1 MPAQEAPDVET
12 PLFQQPIIENETNT
26 QELLDES
33 DKNVAHEFIEF
44 GDKLVEAQVDTG
56 ETTSS
61 FSWKKLWKYTGPGFL
76 MSIAYLDPGNLEA
89 DLQCGAAAGYSM
101 LWILLYAHIA
111 GFLIQVLS
119 VRLGVVTGKH
129 LAQLI
134 SSNYS
139 RPVSL
144 MFWIIIE
151 LAIIGS
157 DIQEI
162 VGTAIALKIIFGLP
176 LWIGTLMTAMDTL
189 TFMLLQNYGV
199 RKLEAFFMVLIAV
212 MAVCFW
218 IEMIES
224 KPDVGEIFKGI
235 IVPLVPSKAVVEAV
249 ALIGA
254 VIMPH
259 NLYLHSALVMTRR
272 TNRNSKAKIKEAN
285 FYFGVESALALFCS
299 YLINMAIVVVFASV
313 FYSHENVKTLPGLYD
328 AADVLTR
335 TLGSGARYLWAVGLL
350 AAGQSST
357 MTGTL
362 AGQYVVEGFFG
373 KIFSNPWK
381 RVAVTRGIA
390 IIPSMLVAVNHF
402 DTMGELLN
410 VLQSLCLPATLI
422 PILKLTSSK
431 NVMGTF
437 HIHHTFKYITWIV
450 AFLLICFN
458 LFMFISYLEEL
469 PNVYIGYACGLTYFA
484 FILYLVLLPSGGNQ
498 TVTEIDDANEYQVID
513 DIGDS

>member
-1 MPAQEAPDVET
+1 MPSQEVADVET
-12 PLFQQPIIENETNT
+12 PLFQRPIIENAISTE
-26 QELLDES
+26 ELLDEPN
-33 DKNVAHEFIEF
+33 KNVHEFIEF
-44 GDKLVEAQVDTG
+44 GDKIAEAQVDTG
-56 ETTSS
+56 EVVSS

-119 VRLGVVTGKH
+119 VRLGVVTGQH

-134 SSNYS
+134 NNNYS
-139 RPVSL
+139 RPISL
-144 MFWIIIE
+144 MFWLIIE

-162 VGTAIALKIIFGLP
+162 VGTAIALKIILRLP
-176 LWIGTLMTAMDTL
+176 LWIGTLLTAMDTF

-199 RKLEAFFMVLIAV
+199 RKLEAFFMALISV
-212 MAVCFW
+212 MAICFW
-218 IEMIES
+218 VEMFQS
-224 KPDVGEIFKGI
+224 KPEVGEIFKGI
-235 IVPLVPSKAVVEAV
+235 IIPLVPSNAVVEAV

-259 NLYLHSALVMTRR
+259 NLYLHSALVMTRK
-272 TNRNSKAKIKEAN
+272 TDRNSKSKIKEAN
-285 FYFGVESALALFCS
+285 FYFGVESALALLCS
-299 YLINMAIVVVFASV
+299 FLINMAIVVVFASV
-313 FYSHENVKTLPGLYD
+313 FYSHNNIKSLPGLYD
-328 AADVLTR
+328 AADVLSR

-357 MTGTL
+357 MTGTF

-390 IIPSMLVAVNHF
+390 IIPSMLVAVFAVNHF

-422 PILKLTSSK
+422 PILKLISSK
-431 NVMGTF
+431 DVMG
-437 HIHHTFKYITWIV
+437 KK
-450 AFLLICFN
+450 
-458 LFMFISYLEEL
+458 
-469 PNVYIGYACGLTYFA
+469 P
-484 FILYLVLLPSGGNQ
+484 
-498 TVTEIDDANEYQVID
+498 TVMETNNTNGYQVINEV
-513 DIGDS
+513 GVDS

>member
-12 PLFQQPIIENETNT
+12 PLFQQSIIENETST
-26 QELLDES
+26 QELLDEP

-44 GDKLVEAQVDTG
+44 GDKLIEAQVDTG
-56 ETTSS
+56 ETASK

-176 LWIGTLMTAMDTL
+176 LWIGTLMTVMDTL

-199 RKLEAFFMVLIAV
+199 RKLEAFFMVLISV

-235 IVPLVPSKAVVEAV
+235 IVPLVPSNAVVEAV

-299 YLINMAIVVVFASV
+299 FLINMAIVVVFASV
-313 FYSHENVKTLPGLYD
+313 FYPHEKLKTLPGLYD

-390 IIPSMLVAVNHF
+390 IIPSMLVAVFAVNHF

-422 PILKLTSSK
+422 PIVKLTSSK

-469 PNVYIGYACGLTYFA
+469 PNVYIG
-484 FILYLVLLPSGGNQ
+484 GGNQ
-498 TVTEIDDANEYQVID
+498 TVTGIDDANEYQVID